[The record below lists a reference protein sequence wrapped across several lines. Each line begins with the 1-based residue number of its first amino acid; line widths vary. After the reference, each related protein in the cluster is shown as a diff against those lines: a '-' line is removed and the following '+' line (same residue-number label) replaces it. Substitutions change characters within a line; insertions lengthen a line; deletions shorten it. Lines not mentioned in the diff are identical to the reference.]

1 MIPLRTS
8 VDLEGGVAELLVT
21 PALYGVAKR
30 KKIDLQADLDAGD
43 VFALYTKVMY
53 CAAISA
59 WDVAGV
65 DEYRGEFPY
74 KYEDF
79 YTWAATRPD
88 QFSEKISFIVRA
100 LTGKELDEVSV
111 KKKAGRR

>member
-43 VFALYTKVMY
+43 VFALYTKVIY
-53 CAAISA
+53 CAAIAA
-59 WDVAGV
+59 WEVAGV
-65 DEYRGEFPY
+65 DGYKGEFPY

-79 YTWAATRPD
+79 YTWAAMHPD
-88 QFSEKISFIVRA
+88 RFNEKVAFVVKA
-100 LTGKELDEVSV
+100 LTGKDVGEVV
-111 KKKAGRR
+111 KKKAGRK